1 QSGLYTLVMV
11 SPPTQ
16 SMSFNV
22 SLLQAVTATLGTNS
36 PLTVSLPTQGQYAV
50 ITYTATGG
58 PDAALQ
64 LSSVS
69 TTPANQ
75 SVYLGMYN
83 SAGTQVASLSS
94 SGGSTTTNLTNLAAG
109 TYTLLVIPNNAA
121 TANLRITLG
130 AGVTGTLPTDGTSST
145 VATNVPGQSA
155 YYSFQ
160 GTAGQN
166 IAMVL
171 TNMALTPSTPGNY
184 IYPYVYTPSGSML
197 TDPNCYT
204 TTPGDSCAVTMYKL
218 PQTGTYTVRFDSPP
232 QQQMSFNVFIVQAV
246 TATLATNSP
255 LTVSLPTQGQYAVIT
270 YTATGGPDAALQLSS
285 VSTTPANQ
293 SVYLSMYNSAGTQVA
308 SLSSSGG
315 STTTN
320 LTNLAAGTYTLLVI
334 PNNAATANLRITLG
348 AGVTGTLPTDGTSST
363 VATNV
368 PGQSAYYSFQGTAG
382 QNIAMVL
389 TNMALTPSTPGNYIY
404 PYVYT
409 PSGSMLTDPNC
420 YTTTP
425 GDSCAVT
432 MYKLP
437 QTGTYTVR
445 FDSPP
450 QQQMS
455 FNVFIV
461 QAVTATLATNS
472 PLTVSLPTQGQY
484 AVITYTATGGPDAAL
499 QLSSVSTTPANQS
512 VYLSMYNSAG
522 TQVASLS
529 SSGGSTTTNLTNLA
543 AGTYTLLVI
552 PNNAATANLQI
563 TLGAGVTGTL
573 PTDGTS
579 STVATNVPGQSAY
592 YSFQGT
598 AGQNIAMVLTNM
610 ALTPSTPGNYIYPY
624 VYTPS
629 GSMLTDP
636 NCYTTTPGDSCA
648 VTMYKLPQTGTYTVR
663 FDSPPQQQM
672 SFNVFIVQA
681 VTATLATNSPLT
693 VSLPT
698 QGQYAVI
705 TYTATGGPDVAL
717 QLSSVSTTPANQSVY
732 LGMYNSSGTQVA
744 SLISSGGSTTT
755 NLTNLAAGIYT
766 ILVIPNNAATANLQI
781 TLGAGVTGTLP
792 TDGTSTTV
800 ATNVPGQSAYFTF
813 SGSAGQNIA
822 LALTNMAL
830 APNTPGN
837 YIYPY
842 VYTP

>member
-270 YTATGGPDAALQLSS
+270 YTATGGPD
-285 VSTTPANQ
+285 
-293 SVYLSMYNSAGTQVA
+293 
-308 SLSSSGG
+308 
-315 STTTN
+315 
-320 LTNLAAGTYTLLVI
+320 
-334 PNNAATANLRITLG
+334 
-348 AGVTGTLPTDGTSST
+348 
-363 VATNV
+363 
-368 PGQSAYYSFQGTAG
+368 
-382 QNIAMVL
+382 
-389 TNMALTPSTPGNYIY
+389 
-404 PYVYT
+404 
-409 PSGSMLTDPNC
+409 
-420 YTTTP
+420 
-425 GDSCAVT
+425 
-432 MYKLP
+432 
-437 QTGTYTVR
+437 
-445 FDSPP
+445 
-450 QQQMS
+450 
-455 FNVFIV
+455 
-461 QAVTATLATNS
+461 
-472 PLTVSLPTQGQY
+472 
-484 AVITYTATGGPDAAL
+484 
-499 QLSSVSTTPANQS
+499 
-512 VYLSMYNSAG
+512 
-522 TQVASLS
+522 
-529 SSGGSTTTNLTNLA
+529 
-543 AGTYTLLVI
+543 
-552 PNNAATANLQI
+552 
-563 TLGAGVTGTL
+563 
-573 PTDGTS
+573 
-579 STVATNVPGQSAY
+579 
-592 YSFQGT
+592 
-598 AGQNIAMVLTNM
+598 
-610 ALTPSTPGNYIYPY
+610 
-624 VYTPS
+624 
-629 GSMLTDP
+629 
-636 NCYTTTPGDSCA
+636 
-648 VTMYKLPQTGTYTVR
+648 
-663 FDSPPQQQM
+663 
-672 SFNVFIVQA
+672 
-681 VTATLATNSPLT
+681 
-693 VSLPT
+693 
-698 QGQYAVI
+698 
-705 TYTATGGPDVAL
+705 VAL

-744 SLISSGGSTTT
+744 SLSSSGGSTTT

-830 APNTPGN
+830 TPSTPGN

-842 VYTP
+842 VYTPSGSMLIDPNCYTTNPGAACNVTMYNLPQSGTYSVRIDSPPQQQMSFNLIASQALTATLVAGTPQSINLPVAGEFEVLTFTSTAGQSSTLQLSAVATAPAGQTVVATVYNPSGSQVTSLSSSGSAASANLTNMVAGTYKVLVVPNYAATATAEFSL